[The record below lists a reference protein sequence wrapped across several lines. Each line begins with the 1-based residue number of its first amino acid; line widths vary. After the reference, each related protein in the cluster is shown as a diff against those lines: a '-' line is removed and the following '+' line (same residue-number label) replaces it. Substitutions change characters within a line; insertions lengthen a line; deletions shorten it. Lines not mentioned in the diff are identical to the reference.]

1 MPGSLCHRIGPGRL
15 PYASRRDVGG
25 GIAMAATALLAVVLW
40 GGGSALA
47 LAADLVDLSGFVAG
61 AALLLAAPLAVPATF
76 LVGTAFWRRFAPS
89 TPSPR
94 RGAALGAGSAL
105 GSLVLTACG
114 AAALLFA
121 DFANSTATGD
131 PIELVVFP
139 WLLLF
144 GFAIATAYAVVL
156 AGWLVVPLGAFGGWY
171 HERARR
177 KQSGPAAEQHAIE

>member
-1 MPGSLCHRIGPGRL
+1 MSGSLCHRIGPGRL

-25 GIAMAATALLAVVLW
+25 GIAMAATALLAIALW
-40 GGGSALA
+40 VGGTAIAVST
-47 LAADLVDLSGFVAG
+47 DLVGVSGFVAG
-61 AALLLAAPLAVPATF
+61 AGLLLAAPLAVPATF
-76 LVGTAFWRRFAPS
+76 LVGTALWRRYAPS

-94 RGAALGAGSAL
+94 RGAALGAASAL
-105 GSLVLTACG
+105 SSLVVTACG

-144 GFAIATAYAVVL
+144 AFAMAVAYALAL

-177 KQSGPAAEQHAIE
+177 G